1 MLSHAFRASR
11 GSNVHRIRSIPW
23 SSACAR
29 CANLRA
35 APTPR
40 CRLSGTEASMCECTC
55 RPPSSTPAHPRT
67 NPTSRS
73 PSIAPHETLPLA
85 AKARTTSRSRCW
97 PPHVRSITSLIRS
110 ASSTVTSGS
119 SVTPAALAVSRASVQ
134 GSVTVVEPSNVE
146 ARAEGAGLVRR
157 TGGRRLGSAAGR
169 RRELLPLDVVE
180 VGSLLPLPEHHH
192 GADRRQDRGD
202 LEQLAEESTFLL
214 CGLVAHRGPP
224 SGYQRTCVRLRVR
237 RDGQPSIDAVGRYPD
252 GRAAG
257 VPRVSG
263 PGWT

>member
-1 MLSHAFRASR
+1 
-11 GSNVHRIRSIPW
+11 
-23 SSACAR
+23 
-29 CANLRA
+29 
-35 APTPR
+35 
-40 CRLSGTEASMCECTC
+40 MCECTC

-85 AKARTTSRSRCW
+85 ARARTTSRSRCW

-134 GSVTVVEPSNVE
+134 GRSRWSSLATSRPAPKARASYVEPV
-146 ARAEGAGLVRR
+146 
-157 TGGRRLGSAAGR
+157 AAGCDQPPAGGGSSCHSTSSR
-169 RRELLPLDVVE
+169 SAPCFRFQNITTAPIAAKIAVILNSLRKNPPL
-180 VGSLLPLPEHHH
+180 
-192 GADRRQDRGD
+192 
-202 LEQLAEESTFLL
+202 LL